1 MPEHTEAVLEQT
13 PLDPPEESEPTPK
26 PKVMGRPRK
35 VITPPE
41 DDRPLSL
48 HREPSEDFFAYLQRI
63 KPEDWSSSKTSGLYI
78 YKKTLKGNVRLTDEP
93 LKSPITLAELRE
105 QFYPVHGDGNYRV
118 QFTTGLKH
126 LTTCGENVTFDASGT
141 TLESSSGASF
151 GRTSAQHSDNGL
163 SDAIRATS
171 EMLKDGAKAAVEVSK
186 AQQMDHG
193 KPVDIAGIITAVS
206 AAFASAN
213 PKHEDKTA
221 ELIMVML
228 QNQAKE
234 AERRAEVAER
244 RAEEQRRADREE
256 AERRERQA
264 KEEATASRDRDKQ
277 FFELM
282 LKQAENKADSLN
294 QMTGLLSNFIKV
306 KNEIDDSLGG
316 GPKGPWDLV
325 GQVAD
330 GIIQNGPAIMAAV
343 KGASPA
349 QVQQM
354 QQQAQNPQAPQPEA
368 QPFYDMVSRLAK
380 YFGRDPQLYDG
391 HYVVQMLEEE
401 YGAVF
406 SEIINHPK
414 EATLQ
419 AIGAFEPFGKAI
431 MEHPQASVFMGKV
444 IDAIKF
450 PDTMDDI
457 FGGSEEEESEDKE
470 PLILRPRGRP
480 KKINGSA
487 KVAQVG

>member
-1 MPEHTEAVLEQT
+1 MPETILET
-13 PLDPPEESEPTPK
+13 PPAEQPIEEKPEPK
-26 PKVMGRPRK
+26 PEAKPIGRPK
-35 VITPPE
+35 KPAPPTE
-41 DDRPLSL
+41 EPEVSL
-48 HREPSEDFFAYLQRI
+48 KREPGEDLIEYINRLPMEVFTAPQAGIFIYKQSQTGNVQLDKIFRPISFDELKNIYAGRYGAGNYYLQFNTRD
-63 KPEDWSSSKTSGLYI
+63 KRLNSG
-78 YKKTLKGNVRLTDEP
+78 GQR
-93 LKSPITLAELRE
+93 
-105 QFYPVHGDGNYRV
+105 F
-118 QFTTGLKH
+118 
-126 LTTCGENVTFDASGT
+126 TFDGS
-141 TLESSSGASF
+141 TLQTLGEGSNGAL
-151 GRTSAQHSDNGL
+151 GGQALTGAQ
-163 SDAIRATS
+163 ATS
-171 EMLKDGAKAAVEVSK
+171 EAIRMVAEASREANKAN
-186 AQQMDHG
+186 
-193 KPVDIAGIITAVS
+193 I
-206 AAFASAN
+206 
-213 PKHEDKTA
+213 
-221 ELIMVML
+221 ELITDITKSTIRPEKGIDVAALITGIASLMPKQDNTMVQFMIAEANRRADVAEKEADRRE
-228 QNQAKE
+228 QRAKE
-234 AERRAEVAER
+234 ESDRRERDAERRAADAKAE
-244 RAEEQRRADREE
+244 ADR
-256 AERRERQA
+256 Q
-264 KEEATASRDRDKQ
+264 RDRDKE
-277 FFELM
+277 FFTLM
-282 LKQAENKADSLN
+282 LKQAESKADSLN
-294 QMTGLLSNFIKV
+294 QMTGLLTSFMKV
-306 KNEIDDSLGG
+306 KETIDDTMGG

-354 QQQAQNPQAPQPEA
+354 QQQAQNPQAPPAEA

-457 FGGSEEEESEDKE
+457 FGGSEEEENDDKE

-487 KVAQVG
+487 KVAEAG